1 MPHFCHKQQ
10 KRGVFLYSTY
20 TDCKFPLGSA
30 KIFLPCRNTAL
41 FAPVFC
47 IYYSKKYAKINLKQ
61 TLSAYYFNVL
71 LLYKYFR

>member
-1 MPHFCHKQQ
+1 MPHFCQKQQ

-30 KIFLPCRNTAL
+30 KNFLPCKNTAL

-47 IYYSKKYAKINLKQ
+47 IYNAKKYAKIDLKQ
-61 TLSAYYFNVL
+61 TIICILF
-71 LLYKYFR
+71 